1 MGSRSW
7 NRFLILMKKF
17 SQIMEGHTSKY
28 DLSNS
33 MRLLEDAIK
42 NINLVREE
50 FSKMEDADI
59 TELEEAWNIID
70 RYYGNVVR
78 GEIFKRK
85 NNTYIPNTSAI
96 VAKKGDS

>member
-1 MGSRSW
+1 
-7 NRFLILMKKF
+7 
-17 SQIMEGHTSKY
+17 MEGHTSKY

-33 MRLLEDAIK
+33 RRLLEDAIK

-50 FSKMEDADI
+50 FSKIEDADI
-59 TELEEAWNIID
+59 TELEEAWNLMD
-70 RYYGNVVR
+70 RYYNNVVR

-85 NNTYIPNTSAI
+85 NNTYIPNISAI